1 MPPLFSIYDNNQFT
15 GVSRWSGHTPDMDY
29 QIDIM
34 EQKTVKE
41 IIGRNLKKF
50 RLRAN
55 KSQVELGDL
64 IGCSGSQIS
73 NVEAGKNQLDA
84 ADFYMACI
92 ALGITPA
99 HLFPADNEI
108 PEDLA
113 KLKKRMA
120 FESLVRET
128 EQLNKEYLDKLKEA
142 ERLKK
147 ELESWN
153 YTT

>member
-15 GVSRWSGHTPDMDY
+15 GVSRWCGHTPDMDY

-55 KSQVELGDL
+55 KSQTELGNL

-99 HLFPADNEI
+99 HLFPADNELP
-108 PEDLA
+108 PEVI
-113 KLKKRMA
+113 KLKNRMK
-120 FESLVRET
+120 FEAVVRET
-128 EQLNKEYLDKLKEA
+128 ERLSKEYQEKLKEA
-142 ERLKK
+142 ELLKK
-147 ELESWN
+147 ELEQ
-153 YTT
+153 

>member
-1 MPPLFSIYDNNQFT
+1 
-15 GVSRWSGHTPDMDY
+15 
-29 QIDIM
+29 M

-41 IIGRNLKKF
+41 IIGINLKKF

-92 ALGITPA
+92 ALGVTPA
-99 HLFPADNEI
+99 HLFPADNELP
-108 PEDLA
+108 PEVI
-113 KLKKRMA
+113 KLKNRMK
-120 FESLVRET
+120 FEAAVRET
-128 EQLNKEYLDKLKEA
+128 ERLGKEYQEKLKEVQ
-142 ERLKK
+142 ELKK
-147 ELESWN
+147 AI
-153 YTT
+153 